1 MSRKSSKLT
10 PVVIAN
16 VLYSDD
22 TYTGAIV
29 GSQEW
34 LMFLESG
41 QTFYFDGAVK
51 FTARCETRRHGQF
64 WYAYAKRDGKLK
76 KCYIGRAQDL
86 TIDRLKAVSEQMS
99 SLD

>member
-1 MSRKSSKLT
+1 MSRKSSKST

-22 TYTGAIV
+22 AYTGAIV

-51 FTARCETRRHGQF
+51 FTARRETRRNGQF
-64 WYAYAKRDGKLK
+64 WYAYAKRDAKLK
-76 KCYIGRAQDL
+76 KCYLGKAQDL
-86 TIDRLKAVSEQMS
+86 TPARLNFVAE
-99 SLD
+99 SLAN